1 MRSWRRA
8 AQRNRR
14 KLPRC
19 TSCEKPIPRSEPDVI
34 LESLTVG
41 GHLVFHER
49 CALDACMA
57 VIGGEPGAWRL
68 IHRHVD
74 AEAN

>member
-1 MRSWRRA
+1 VVAEEAEEMTYPTLRR
-8 AQRNRR
+8 RK

-19 TSCEKPIPRSEPDVI
+19 ISCEKPILRSEPDVI

-41 GHLVFHER
+41 GRLMFHER

-57 VIGGEPGAWRL
+57 VVGGEPGA
-68 IHRHVD
+68 
-74 AEAN
+74 

>member
-1 MRSWRRA
+1 MRKWARA
-8 AQRNRR
+8 SRR
-14 KLPRC
+14 KKNLPRC
-19 TSCEKPIPRSEPDVI
+19 VSCSQPIPRSDPDVL
-34 LESLTVG
+34 LESLRVG
-41 GHLVFHER
+41 GFLHFHER
-49 CALDACMA
+49 CGLDACMA